1 MRKSV
6 VRALLLLA
14 LSLALEACSSSAK
27 SGGHGC
33 GDVCYVI
40 NVVAGR

>member
-1 MRKSV
+1 MRKNV

-14 LSLALEACSSSAK
+14 LSLALGACSSSAK
-27 SGGHGC
+27 PGDHGC